1 MTPTDD
7 KGIGIK
13 GWLAGQKQQSKST
26 QAKPAVLDKHR
37 IAVLPFSNISPDP
50 KDEYFADGMT
60 EELITAIGRI
70 GGLSV
75 IARTSAIRYKSGG
88 KSVGEIG
95 EELNVGTVTEGS
107 IRKAGN
113 RLRITVQLIETMS
126 QARLWSESYDREL
139 SDIFAIQSDI
149 AQRVAE
155 ALKLQ
160 LLAEDRDRIEKKAT
174 EDMDAYTSYLK
185 GQFYWNERNTDSLK
199 KAMQYFE
206 RAIAKDTAFV
216 NAYVGLADC
225 YLVLM
230 DQGTFKPSEAIPK
243 SKSLIE
249 SALKIDDTSAEAH
262 TSLALAMEQE
272 WRWAAS
278 EAEYKRAIQLNPNYA
293 TTHQWYS
300 AMLARASR
308 TEEALDEIRIA
319 LRLDPV
325 SPILNTDLAIWLS
338 MLGRYEESI
347 KQFERT
353 LELEPNFA
361 PARTHF
367 GMMYVAMS
375 KFDEAITELSKVY
388 KIYPENS
395 WPKSMLAYA
404 YALSGNRTRSL
415 ELLAELEENSRRS
428 FVPDV
433 FLGVVY
439 FALGDKEKAFAL
451 MEKSFEE
458 RSNIL
463 LYIRAWP
470 TFHAIHAD
478 NRFKALLDKIISD
491 A

>member
-26 QAKPAVLDKHR
+26 QVKPSALDKHR

-75 IARTSAIRYKSGG
+75 IARTSASRYKSGG

-139 SDIFAIQSDI
+139 SDIFEIQSDI
-149 AQRVAE
+149 ADRVAE

-160 LLAEDRDRIEKKAT
+160 LLPEDRSRIQKAST

-185 GQFYWNERNTDSLK
+185 GRFYWNERSFDSVK
-199 KAMQYFE
+199 RAIQYFE
-206 RAIAKDTAFV
+206 RAIAKDPTFV

-225 YLVLM
+225 YLIRM
-230 DQGTFKPSEAIPK
+230 DQGELIPSEAIPK
-243 SKSLIE
+243 VKSLIE
-249 SALKIDDTSAEAH
+249 YALKIDDTSAEAH
-262 TSLALAMEQE
+262 TSLGLALENE
-272 WRWAAS
+272 WHWAAS
-278 EAEYKRAIQLNPNYA
+278 EAEFKRALNLNPNYA

-300 AMLARASR
+300 VMLASIGR
-308 TEEALDEIRIA
+308 TEEAVNEIRIA

-325 SPILNTDLAIWLS
+325 SPIVNTDLGIWLS
-338 MLGRYEESI
+338 MLGRYEESLA
-347 KQFERT
+347 QFERT
-353 LELEPNFA
+353 LHLEPNFG
-361 PARTHF
+361 PTNLHL
-367 GMMYVAMS
+367 GMIYVAMAR
-375 KFDEAITELSKVY
+375 FDEGIERLSKTY
-388 KIYPENS
+388 ESNPQNP
-395 WPKSMLAYA
+395 WPKSMLGYA
-404 YALSGNRTRSL
+404 YALSGNRERSL
-415 ELLAELEENSRRS
+415 ELLAELEASS
-428 FVPDV
+428 KPSYVPDAL
-433 FLGVVY
+433 LGAVY
-439 FALGDKEKAFAL
+439 FALGDKEKAFQL
-451 MEKSFEE
+451 MKKSFEE

-478 NRFKALLDKIISD
+478 NRFKALLDRIIS
-491 A
+491 AV